1 MPAWSLAW
9 VIGGENN
16 SLRLHRFSTHF
27 TSMRRFLFALLLFLG
42 IVFLITRFSE
52 VQLIWDTLKKGDWR
66 FLLLALIVQSIWV
79 INLGATYQAIYH
91 SLGTH
96 DHLKRLIPV
105 ALASNFA
112 NIVAP
117 SVGMSGMAVFI
128 SQARKSGLPVGKVTL
143 AGILFVLVDYAAFLC
158 VLALGLVVLFRRDDL
173 DPPEIIASIMLFLLA
188 ITMGTLIYIGA
199 RSPITLGH
207 ILARL
212 ARIINRLLFPFL
224 RRDYLSERRA
234 HEFAQE
240 VSDGLEAL
248 RSDHRSLLSPLI
260 LGLLNKFLLI
270 LTLALVFIA
279 FKVPIS
285 IGTVVAGFSV
295 GYLFMIVS
303 PTPAGIGFV
312 EGALTLVLSSFYI
325 PLSVAAVLTIAYR
338 GFTFWYPLFL
348 GFLAFRALTKTES
361 DVLPI

>member
-1 MPAWSLAW
+1 
-9 VIGGENN
+9 
-16 SLRLHRFSTHF
+16 
-27 TSMRRFLFALLLFLG
+27 MRRFLFAVLILLG
-42 IVFLITRFSE
+42 IVFLITRFGE
-52 VQLIWDTLKKGDWR
+52 VQLIWETLQKGDWR
-66 FLLLALIVQSIWV
+66 FLLLALIVQSLWL
-79 INLGATYQAIYH
+79 INLGATYQSLYH

-96 DHLKRLIPV
+96 DHLKRLIFI
-105 ALASNFA
+105 ALAANFA

-158 VLALGLVVLFRRDDL
+158 VLALGLIVLFRRDDL
-173 DPPEIIASIMLFLLA
+173 DPPEIIASIVLFLLA
-188 ITMGTLIYIGA
+188 LCMATLIYIGA
-199 RSPITLGH
+199 RSPVTLGN
-207 ILARL
+207 ILART

-224 RRDYLSERRA
+224 RHDYLSENRA

-240 VSDGLEAL
+240 VSDGLDAL
-248 RSDHRSLLSPLI
+248 RSDQRSLLTPL
-260 LGLLNKFLLI
+260 LHGLFNKFLLI
-270 LTLALVFIA
+270 LILACVFFA

-312 EGALTLVLSSFYI
+312 EGAMTLVLSSFYI
-325 PLSVAAVLTIAYR
+325 PLSIAAVLALAYR
-338 GFTFWYPLFL
+338 GFTFWYPLLL
-348 GFLAFRALTKTES
+348 GFLAFRALSRS
-361 DVLPI
+361 DFSQFDGL

>member
-1 MPAWSLAW
+1 MPALSLGW
-9 VIGGENN
+9 VGGGEIKL
-16 SLRLHRFSTHF
+16 LRLFTFSTLS
-27 TSMRRFLFALLLFLG
+27 TSMRRFSFALLVFLG

-52 VQLIWDTLKKGDWR
+52 VQLIWETLKKGDWR
-66 FLLLALIVQSIWV
+66 FLLLALMAQTSWV
-79 INLGATYQAIYH
+79 MVLGATYQAIYH
-91 SLGTH
+91 CLGTH
-96 DHLKRLIPV
+96 DHLKRLIAM
-105 ALASNFA
+105 ALAANFA

-158 VLALGLVVLFRRDDL
+158 VLALGLIVLFRRDDL
-173 DPPEIIASIMLFLLA
+173 DPPEIIASILLFLLA
-188 ITMGTLIYIGA
+188 ITMATLIYIGA
-199 RSPITLGH
+199 RSPITLGN
-207 ILARL
+207 ILAYL
-212 ARIINRLLFPFL
+212 ARFVNRLLFPFI

-260 LGLLNKFLLI
+260 LGLFNKFLLI
-270 LTLALVFIA
+270 LTLALVFTA

-325 PLSVAAVLTIAYR
+325 PLSVAAVLAIAYR
-338 GFTFWYPLFL
+338 GFTFWYPLLL
-348 GFLAFRALTKTES
+348 GFLAFRALSKTET

>member
-1 MPAWSLAW
+1 
-9 VIGGENN
+9 
-16 SLRLHRFSTHF
+16 
-27 TSMRRFLFALLLFLG
+27 MRRFLFALLVFLG

-52 VQLIWDTLKKGDWR
+52 MEQIWDTLKKGDWR
-66 FLLLALIVQSIWV
+66 FLLLALSVQTIWV

-96 DHLKRLIPV
+96 DHLKRLIAM
-105 ALASNFA
+105 ALAANFA

-117 SVGMSGMAVFI
+117 SVGMSGIAVFI
-128 SQARKSGLPVGKVTL
+128 SQAHKSRIPVGKVTL

-173 DPPEIIASIMLFLLA
+173 DPPEIIASIILFFLA

-199 RSPITLGH
+199 RSPTTLGNLLAH
-207 ILARL
+207 LARFV
-212 ARIINRLLFPFL
+212 NRLLFHFI
-224 RRDYLSERRA
+224 RRDYLSEQRA

-240 VSDGLEAL
+240 VSDSLEAL
-248 RSDHRSLLSPLI
+248 RSDHHSLLFPFI
-260 LGLLNKFLLI
+260 LGLHNKFLLV

-325 PLSVAAVLTIAYR
+325 PLSVAAVLAIAYR

-348 GFLAFRALTKTES
+348 GFLAFRALSKTES